1 VTGETGA
8 GRGAP
13 DRPDPEGPEHAVR
26 VFTAG
31 RIISMAVAEG
41 GREPEA
47 IVTVGDRIAATGT
60 LEALRD
66 RFPDAER
73 VDLGDAVV
81 VPGFHDAHMHP
92 SMTAEDLLHADLSA
106 ERVASPDQLERALAE
121 QVARVP
127 AGAWVRGSRYDHV
140 KTSGGTP
147 IGRDDLDRIAGDHP
161 ALVVQVAG
169 HWAVANSAALA
180 AAGIDDDS
188 APPPGGEHGRDAAGH
203 LNGVVYERAMDR
215 VFAAIPPT
223 GIDDRLR
230 GLGMAFD
237 RFHAAGL
244 TSVGDTLVDA
254 SGLELFQEAE
264 RRGQLSMRVNML
276 LVHERF
282 EHLRRLGLRTG
293 IGSSRLRIAGVKAFV
308 DGAIAGR
315 TCLLEEPFEGS
326 DDHGMQTT
334 STPELNALVLD
345 VHRSGSRI
353 GVHAN
358 GDRAIALLLDA
369 FEAAQREDPR
379 PDARHRV
386 EHCTVITPSI
396 VERMRRLG
404 AVPVPFGSYVA
415 YHGAKLVDWYGER
428 RLERMFAHRTL
439 LDAGLTVAG
448 SSDYPCGPYEPLLAM
463 RSCVTRQSSA
473 DGHVLGGSQRISARE
488 ALALYTTGSAA
499 AFGEGAIKGRL
510 APGYLADFTVLGA
523 DPLAVD
529 PATLADVPVLET
541 WVGARRVWRA
551 A

>member
-1 VTGETGA
+1 VDSPA
-8 GRGAP
+8 RHP
-13 DRPDPEGPEHAVR
+13 VR
-26 VFTAG
+26 LFTAS
-31 RIISMAVAEG
+31 RVISMAVPEG

-47 IVTVGDRIAATGT
+47 LVTVGDRIAATGT
-60 LEALRD
+60 LEALRN

-73 VDLGDAVV
+73 VDLAGAVI

-106 ERVASPDQLERALAE
+106 ERVTSPDQLERALAE
-121 QVARVP
+121 QAARVP

-140 KTSGGTP
+140 KTSGGRP
-147 IGRDDLDRIAGDHP
+147 IGRDLLDHVAGDHP

-180 AAGIDDDS
+180 AAGIDEES
-188 APPPGGEHGRDAAGH
+188 VPPPGGEYGRDAAGH

-215 VFAAIPPT
+215 VLEVIPVT

-230 GLGMAFD
+230 GLAMAFE

-254 SGLELFQEAE
+254 NGLELFQEAD

-334 STPELNALVLD
+334 STPELHALVLD
-345 VHRSGSRI
+345 VHRSGSRL

-369 FEAAQREDPR
+369 FEAAQREAPR
-379 PDARHRV
+379 PDARHRI
-386 EHCTVITPSI
+386 EHCTVITPEI
-396 VERMRRLG
+396 VGRMRRLG
-404 AVPVPFGSYVA
+404 AVAVPFGSYVA

-428 RLERMFAHRTL
+428 PLERMFAHRTL
-439 LDAGLTVAG
+439 IDAGLTVAG

-463 RSCVTRQSSA
+463 RSCVTRQSA
-473 DGHVLGGSQRISARE
+473 DGRVLGASQRISARE

-499 AFGEGAIKGRL
+499 AFGEAATKGRL
-510 APGYLADFTVLGA
+510 APGYLADFTVLGE
-523 DPLAVD
+523 DPLGIDPRGLAAV
-529 PATLADVPVLET
+529 TVQET
-541 WVGARRVWRA
+541 WVGAERVWRA
-551 A
+551 G